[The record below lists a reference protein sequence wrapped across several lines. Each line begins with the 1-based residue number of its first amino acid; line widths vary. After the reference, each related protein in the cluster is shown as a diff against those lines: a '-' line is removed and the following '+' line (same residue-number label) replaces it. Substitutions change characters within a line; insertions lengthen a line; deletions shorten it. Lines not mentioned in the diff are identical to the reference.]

1 MVRNVVSAFDGMSAC
16 ACSATQSAN
25 HPVASGGAG
34 GNAICAAAARAC
46 SAVIAPVFAMAV
58 STSRARAAA
67 AAGSARGLNREGAR
81 GSPASTAACHSVTRR
96 AEMPKYIR
104 AAAST
109 PQVPEP
115 R

>member
-1 MVRNVVSAFDGMSAC
+1 M
-16 ACSATQSAN
+16 
-25 HPVASGGAG
+25 
-34 GNAICAAAARAC
+34 AARAC
-46 SAVIAPVFAMAV
+46 SAVIAPVSAIAA

-67 AAGSARGLNREGAR
+67 ADGSVRGLKRDGAR

-96 AEMPKYIR
+96 AETPKYIR

>member
-1 MVRNVVSAFDGMSAC
+1 
-16 ACSATQSAN
+16 
-25 HPVASGGAG
+25 
-34 GNAICAAAARAC
+34 
-46 SAVIAPVFAMAV
+46 MAV

-67 AAGSARGLNREGAR
+67 AAGSARGLSRDGAR
-81 GSPASTAACHSVTRR
+81 GGPTSIAACHSVTRR

-115 R
+115 G